1 MADYILHKDAYVT
14 CPHVTGVAQAIAPDA
29 RVSVS
34 GMAVMTV
41 LRTYS
46 IGGCPRNTPCTA
58 ATLTSGAQRVFASG
72 FAVATDASNSL
83 CAPTGGSLA
92 PKVVQRRVTAS

>member
-1 MADYILHKDAYVT
+1 MAAFILHKDAYVT
-14 CPHVTGVAQAIAPDA
+14 CPHVSGIAQAIAPDA

-34 GMAVMTV
+34 GMPIMTV

-46 IGGCPRNTPCTA
+46 IAGCPRNTPCTA

-72 FAVATDASNSL
+72 VAVATDASSSL

-92 PKVVQRRVTAS
+92 PRIVQRRVTAS